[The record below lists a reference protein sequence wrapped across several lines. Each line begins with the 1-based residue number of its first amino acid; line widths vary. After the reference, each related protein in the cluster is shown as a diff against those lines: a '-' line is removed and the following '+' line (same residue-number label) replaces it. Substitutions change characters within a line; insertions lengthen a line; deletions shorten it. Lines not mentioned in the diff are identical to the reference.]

1 MKSNQPLLVA
11 YCGPN
16 GAGKSTLLR
25 ITLVDSGIPFVN
37 ADDIAAQEFGEQAA
51 ERAYE
56 AAQIA
61 ESVRAELFGARR
73 SFSFETVLSDPAGE
87 KVRFLRE
94 ARDSGYF
101 VAVHFVGLDSP
112 ERSRARVIQ
121 RVSEGGHDV
130 PDDKLAARYPR
141 VMDNLRRLLDVPDDL
156 VIYDNSSAEA
166 PYRVIARLSRG
177 ALLEIASAIPAWAQH
192 LELPSRQTAQTRILP

>member
-1 MKSNQPLLVA
+1 MNPIQPILVA
-11 YCGPN
+11 FCGPN
-16 GAGKSTLLR
+16 GAGKSTLRR
-25 ITLVDSGIPFVN
+25 ITLAEDGIPFVN
-37 ADDIAAQEFGEQAA
+37 ADKIAVQQFGEHAA

-61 ESVRAELFGARR
+61 EAVRAELFRARR
-73 SFSFETVLSDPAGE
+73 SFSFETVFSDPAGE
-87 KVRFLRE
+87 KVQFLRE
-94 ARDSGYF
+94 AGEAGYF

-156 VIYDNSSAEA
+156 VIYDNSSADV

-177 ALLEIASAIPAWAQH
+177 ALLEIASAIPIWAQH
-192 LELPSRQTAQTRILP
+192 LELPSRQTEHTLPLP

>member
-1 MKSNQPLLVA
+1 MNPTQPLLVA
-11 YCGPN
+11 FCGPN
-16 GAGKSTLLR
+16 GAGKSTLRR
-25 ITLVDSGIPFVN
+25 ITLADGGIPFVN
-37 ADDIAAQEFGEQAA
+37 ADDIATQQFGEHAA
-51 ERAYE
+51 ARAYE

-61 ESVRAELFGARR
+61 ESVRAELFSARR
-73 SFSFETVLSDPAGE
+73 SFSFETVLSDPVGE

-94 ARDSGYF
+94 AREAGYF

-130 PDDKLAARYPR
+130 PDDRLAARYPR
-141 VMDNLRRLLDVPDDL
+141 VLDNLRRLLDVPDDL
-156 VIYDNSSAEA
+156 VIYDNSSAAE

-177 ALLEIASAIPAWAQH
+177 ALLEIAMAIPRWAQH
-192 LELPSRQTAQTRILP
+192 LELPSRQTAQTSILP